1 MAADPFQGLGQLTE
15 KEPIGRRERQI
26 VFNKKSEILLQAYLL
41 IVLDPT
47 PPPTATPAL
56 INSKALP
63 EKL

>member
-1 MAADPFQGLGQLTE
+1 MVADPFQGLGQLTE

-26 VFNKKSEILLQAYLL
+26 VFNKKAEILLQAYLL
-41 IVLDPT
+41 NVLDP
-47 PPPTATPAL
+47 PPAPPAL